1 MKRRCFAIAI
11 LVLGAITIAGCSKSE
26 SKYVGKYIS
35 EQTVYD
41 TRTMKRVQQVLEI
54 KKDGTWQ
61 ISPALLGESNDG
73 EWKID
78 KDGMVLYSGKS
89 RIPKMIG
96 QIEGKKLIDRLGG
109 ETFVKQK

>member
-1 MKRRCFAIAI
+1 MKRFFFVIVI
-11 LVLGAITIAGCSKSE
+11 LFLVAITIAGCTKSE

-41 TRTMKRVQQVLEI
+41 MRSMKNVQQVLEI

-61 ISPALLGESNDG
+61 LSPSSSDG

-78 KDGMVLYSGKS
+78 KDGIVLYIGKS
-89 RIPKMIG
+89 RIPTLIG
-96 QIEGKKLIDRLGG
+96 QIEGEKLIDRLSG
-109 ETFVKQK
+109 EIYVKQN

>member
-1 MKRRCFAIAI
+1 MKRFFFVIVI
-11 LVLGAITIAGCSKSE
+11 LVLVAITIAGCTKIE

-41 TRTMKRVQQVLEI
+41 VRSMKNVQQVLEI

-61 ISPALLGESNDG
+61 LSPSLLGESSDG

-78 KDGMVLYSGKS
+78 KDGIVLYSGKS
-89 RIPKMIG
+89 RIPTLIG
-96 QIEGKKLIDRLGG
+96 QIEGEKLIDRLRG
-109 ETFVKQK
+109 EIYVKQN